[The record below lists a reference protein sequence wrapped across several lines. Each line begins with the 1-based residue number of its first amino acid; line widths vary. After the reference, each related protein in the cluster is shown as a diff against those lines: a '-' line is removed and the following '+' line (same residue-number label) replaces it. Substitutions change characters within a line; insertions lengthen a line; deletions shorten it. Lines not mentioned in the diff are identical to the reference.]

1 MASGNE
7 NFEKEIE
14 DKLKEYEKKINE
26 YRKKAQSMDAEDEIH
41 QHLDDLTQQQKRMQE
56 DLDKMKNAEDYA
68 RTHLEKGIVEADD
81 FFNTVMDK
89 VAKRILP
96 E

>member
-14 DKLKEYEKKINE
+14 DKLKEYEKKIKE
-26 YRKKAQSMDAEDEIH
+26 YRKKAQGMDAEDDIH
-41 QHLDDLTQQQKRMQE
+41 QHIDDLIKQHKRMQE
-56 DLDKMKNAEDYA
+56 DLDKMKNTEDSA

-81 FFNTVMDK
+81 FFNTVLDK
-89 VAKRILP
+89 VAKKILP

>member
-1 MASGNE
+1 MVSGSE

-14 DKLKEYEKKINE
+14 EKLEEYNKKINE

-41 QHLDDLTQQQKRMQE
+41 QHLDDLTQQHKRMHE
-56 DLDKMKNAEDYA
+56 DLDKMKNSEDSA

-89 VAKRILP
+89 VAKKILP
-96 E
+96 

>member
-1 MASGNE
+1 MTSGSG

-14 DKLKEYEKKINE
+14 DKLKKYDKKIEE
-26 YRKKAQSMDAEDEIH
+26 YRKKAESMDPEDEIH
-41 QHLDDLTQQQKRMQE
+41 KHLDDLTQQHTRMSK
-56 DLDKMKNAEDYA
+56 DLEKMKNSEDSA
-68 RTHLEKGIVEADD
+68 RSHLEKGIVEADD

-89 VAKRILP
+89 VARRVLS